1 MRPTVVLGLVFV
13 ALAALLMALLFG
25 PGDQPD
31 PTETVSGPAGGS
43 QALAAPTP
51 ENIVENQR
59 VETPAP
65 VRTEQQRE
73 QVGTAAAVYDGSIEG
88 YVTDPEGNPVA
99 EARIEVREGGIG
111 NTLRQLAMTANN
123 VEQEPSKTWPATS
136 DINGYY
142 RLRTVPPG
150 SSYVLAVSHE
160 NFATKEVSPIAVR
173 SEGTEQINVT
183 LEEGFKLLGYVMDH
197 LGAAPI
203 EGAQVTMVS
212 TIFANLPA
220 EQRAKHERTVLSDDQ
235 GRYEI
240 PNVSPGMM
248 AVTARAKGYGSLSVQ
263 NLSVGGTN
271 PIVSQDFR
279 LYPGVLLAGR
289 VITPDGQGF
298 AGAQV
303 RALSYN
309 ASNQSNGEA
318 LTAEDGSF
326 VIEDL
331 SEGNYSLQAT
341 AQGWGMA
348 RANRVEGG
356 STDLILELV
365 RQGSVTGV
373 VVGSDDRPL
382 SRYSVSARQVVPGSA
397 ILGRPMHTRQVRNS
411 DGGEFMLAGLADGT
425 WCVEAKAEGYAPTLS
440 DTFIITGG
448 NQAPAVTLKMSR
460 GGTLTGQVISAAT
473 GQPVAGARVS
483 TLDNDYVP
491 NPLSDLLGDAT
502 PRSTAKRTTATDK
515 DGRFTLTTL
524 NPEFYQLEIKHPQFT
539 TMTVR
544 DLRVND
550 SEEPV
555 EVGPFAL
562 MAGGSVRGTVYDGA
576 GLPLANSKI
585 SLAGN
590 LEALGVSYEART
602 NSEGQYLIQRVRP
615 GEWKLHAT
623 RENLE
628 SPFLSI
634 VDMQQS
640 QVVVV
645 ITEGNES
652 LQDLYLQAN

>member
-25 PGDQPD
+25 PGDRQD
-31 PTETVSGPAGGS
+31 PTDTISGPGGNT
-43 QALAAPTP
+43 QALVAPTP
-51 ENIVENQR
+51 ENILENQR
-59 VETPAP
+59 VEAPTP
-65 VRTEQQRE
+65 VRTEAQRE
-73 QVGTAAAVYDGSIEG
+73 QVGTAAAVYNGSIEG
-88 YVTDPEGNPVA
+88 VITDAEGNPVA

-111 NTLRQLAMTANN
+111 NTLRQLALTANN
-123 VEQEPSKTWPATS
+123 VESEPGQSWPATS
-136 DINGYY
+136 DINGFY

-150 SSYVLAVSHE
+150 QAYVLTVSHE
-160 NFATKEVSPIAVR
+160 DFATKEISPIAVR
-173 SEGTEQINVT
+173 SEGTETVNVT
-183 LEEGFKLLGYVMDH
+183 LEEGFKILGYVMDH

-203 EGAQVTMVS
+203 EEARVTMVS

-220 EQRAKHERTVLSDDQ
+220 EQRAKHERAVLTDDQ

-240 PNVSPGMM
+240 PNVSPGMV
-248 AVTARAKGYGSLSVQ
+248 ALTARAKGYGSLSVQ
-263 NLSVGGTN
+263 NLNVGGSN
-271 PIVSQDFR
+271 PVVSQDFR

-318 LTAEDGSF
+318 ISGDDGSF

-341 AQGWGMA
+341 ALGWGMA

-373 VVGSDDRPL
+373 VVGGDERPL
-382 SRYSVSARQVVPGSA
+382 SRFSVSARQVVPGSA

-411 DGGEFMLAGLADGT
+411 SSGEFVLAGLADGT
-425 WCVEAKAEGYAPTLS
+425 WCIEAKADGYAPTLS

-448 NQAPAVTLKMSR
+448 NQAPAMTVKMSL

-473 GQPVAGARVS
+473 GKPIAGARVS

-502 PRSTAKRTTATDK
+502 PRATAKRTTATDDK
-515 DGRFTLTTL
+515 GRFTLTSL
-524 NPEFYQLEIKHPQFT
+524 NPEFYQLEITHPQYT

-562 MAGGSVRGTVYDGA
+562 MAGGSVRGTVFDGA
-576 GLPLANSKI
+576 GQPLANAKI

-590 LEALGVSYEART
+590 LAALGVSYEART

-652 LQDLYLQAN
+652 LQDLYLQTN